1 MYDNFETGP
10 NHYQLL
16 KVTRE
21 TPVAYV
27 KKAYRSLSLGNTVL
41 YIQRLISH
49 LSSERLFLCAEFHPD
64 KNKDPGAAETFQKI
78 KHAFDVIIDKDKKR
92 EYNRL
97 GEHGVAVLA
106 QTVVDHKY
114 ILIQLIVYYTSSLIF
129 AFLMTFSEPTG
140 DAFNICV
147 FGLTGMMLLKHFNI
161 TTYCHSPPPEYL

>member
-1 MYDNFETGP
+1 MYDSMETGP

-16 KVTRE
+16 KVTRD
-21 TPVAYV
+21 TPVAYI
-27 KKAYRSLSLGNTVL
+27 KKAYRSLSLGEFIGCHYVCLVGIFIVHRL
-41 YIQRLISH
+41 YSV
-49 LSSERLFLCAEFHPD
+49 EFHPD
-64 KNKDPGAAETFQKI
+64 KNKDPGAAEIFQKI
-78 KHAFDVIIDKDKKR
+78 KHAFDVITDKDKKR

-114 ILIQLIVYYTSSLIF
+114 IIIQLIVYYASSLIF

-147 FGLTGMMLLKHFNI
+147 FGLTG
-161 TTYCHSPPPEYL
+161 TVC